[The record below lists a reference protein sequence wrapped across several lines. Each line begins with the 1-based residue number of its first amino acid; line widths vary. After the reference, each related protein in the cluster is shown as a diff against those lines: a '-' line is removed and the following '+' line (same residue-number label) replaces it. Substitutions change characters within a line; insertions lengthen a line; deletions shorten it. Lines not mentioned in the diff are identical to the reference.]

1 MKKITL
7 SLVGVFLFSSVFLG
21 TTASAVE
28 EVGKPVKS
36 NGYVNFDYD
45 DEDATLGTLRINK
58 VSKINFGTTPTKG
71 DTVTIN
77 SIYSAEDEKDGEFL
91 PLNVQTVDNRGN
103 SAGWQLQVQQTRQ
116 FTQLDESNVPITDA
130 NKENGTLL
138 DGAELT
144 LTATKATDLS
154 AEKEANR
161 IAPSIFKKVTLS
173 TAKDAGFVTVS
184 SAKENEGIGSWNTL
198 FGETSDTVANNNSAV
213 TLKIPGEI
221 KKNKDVSYE
230 AELTW
235 TIVATPEI

>member
-161 IAPSIFKKVTLS
+161 IAPSIFKKVKLS
-173 TAKDAGFVTVS
+173 TAKDAGFVTVA

>member
-161 IAPSIFKKVTLS
+161 VAPSIFKKVTLS
-173 TAKDAGFVTVS
+173 TAKDAGFVTVA

-198 FGETSDTVANNNSAV
+198 FGETSDTVANDNSAV

>member
-1 MKKITL
+1 MKKTML
-7 SLVGVFLFSSVFLG
+7 SLIGTLLFSTVFLG
-21 TTASAVE
+21 TSALAVE
-28 EVGKPVKS
+28 EVGQPAKS

-77 SIYSAEDEKDGEFL
+77 SVYSAEDEKNGKYL
-91 PLNVQTVDNRGN
+91 PLNVQTIDNRGN
-103 SAGWQLQVQQTRQ
+103 GAGWQLQVQQTRQ
-116 FTQLDESNVPITDA
+116 FTQLDEANVPLTDA
-130 NKENGTLL
+130 NKLNGSLL
-138 DGAELT
+138 EGAELA
-144 LTATKATDLS
+144 LTATQATDLS
-154 AEKEANR
+154 IEQEVNR
-161 IAPSIFKKVTLS
+161 VAPSIFKKVTLS
-173 TAKDAGFVTVS
+173 TAEDAGFVTVT

-198 FGETSDTVANNNSAV
+198 FGEISDATATENNAV

-235 TIVATPEI
+235 TIVATPEF

>member
-1 MKKITL
+1 MKKTTL
-7 SLVGVFLFSSVFLG
+7 SLVGVLLFSSVFLG

-36 NGYVNFDYD
+36 NGSVNFDYD
-45 DEDATLGTLRINK
+45 DEDETLGTLRINK

-116 FTQLDESNVPITDA
+116 FTQLDESNAPITDA

-138 DGAELT
+138 DGAELA

-154 AEKEANR
+154 VEQEVKR
-161 IAPSIFKKVTLS
+161 MAPSIFKKVTLS
-173 TAKDAGFVTVS
+173 TDKDAGFVTVA
-184 SAKENEGIGSWNTL
+184 SAKQNEGIGSWNTL
-198 FGETSDTVANNNSAV
+198 FGDASDTVATENSAV

-221 KKNKDVSYE
+221 KKNKTVSYE

>member
-161 IAPSIFKKVTLS
+161 IAPSILKKVTLS
-173 TAKDAGFVTVS
+173 TAKDAGFVTVA

>member
-173 TAKDAGFVTVS
+173 TAKDAGFVTVA

-198 FGETSDTVANNNSAV
+198 FGETSDTIANNNSAV

>member
-154 AEKEANR
+154 AEK
-161 IAPSIFKKVTLS
+161 
-173 TAKDAGFVTVS
+173 
-184 SAKENEGIGSWNTL
+184 
-198 FGETSDTVANNNSAV
+198 
-213 TLKIPGEI
+213 
-221 KKNKDVSYE
+221 
-230 AELTW
+230 
-235 TIVATPEI
+235 

>member
-116 FTQLDESNVPITDA
+116 FIQLDESNVPITDA

-173 TAKDAGFVTVS
+173 TAKDAGFVTVA

>member
-173 TAKDAGFVTVS
+173 TAKDAGFVTVA

>member
-77 SIYSAEDEKDGEFL
+77 SIYSADDEKDGEFL

-103 SAGWQLQVQQTRQ
+103 SAGWQLQIQQTRQ

-173 TAKDAGFVTVS
+173 TAKDAGFVTVA